1 MSDLLD
7 DNFDD
12 LTAPEIPT
20 GRPAQPGDT
29 ITVATSGVTIHTGQ
43 FSMGG
48 GVTLSRGDHFT
59 LTSPMI
65 EASRDITGAVTW
77 PSIIHDEQAQRQKW
91 GQVRFMLGRHEI
103 EPWAAPGDAPWE
115 LHHRRAMD
123 AARSIVDADARADAL
138 AKVRERFGEK
148 PVSTSYTQYRDH
160 RAEVAA
166 ADAAA
171 LRQGPRG
178 NYGVHREAR
187 HGQ

>member
-7 DNFDD
+7 DEFDD
-12 LTAPEIPT
+12 LTAAEIPP

-29 ITVATSGVTIHTGQ
+29 ITVAASGVTIHTGQ

-48 GVTLSRGDHFT
+48 GVTLARGDHFT

-65 EASRDITGAVTW
+65 EASRDNTGAVTW

-91 GQVRFMLGRHEI
+91 GHVRFLLGRHDL
-103 EPWAAPGDAPWE
+103 EPWDAPGDARWE
-115 LHHRRAMD
+115 LEHRKAMD
-123 AARSIVDADARADAL
+123 AARFIVDADARAEAL
-138 AKVRERFGEK
+138 AKVRDRFGQK
-148 PVSTSYTQYRDH
+148 PLSTSYTVYRDH

-171 LRQGPRG
+171 LRQGLRG
-178 NYGVHREAR
+178 NYGVHRR
-187 HGQ
+187 GTD